1 MAHEAKQYFEK
12 TGKVTYW
19 TNAMFGG
26 MPTYQIYVP
35 QTKASL
41 FWSMTRWL
49 GLSFTGSLK
58 YYLILSLAAFIGL
71 CCLSLGPWL
80 SLLGAYSITFAA
92 NHIVL
97 VGAGHLTKIAAL
109 GFVPLIFVGLHLLF
123 NKNWKLGF
131 LVFTSGLA
139 GSISMNHIQMT
150 YYAGMLVTIYI
161 IFECFQRSK
170 EKKINTLIRPGLAI
184 AAGVIIS
191 FLANFSLLM
200 GLQSYAK
207 DTMRGGAILHTAVA
221 QNTASNSASS
231 KSGLGWDYAMQWS
244 EGFSDLLSI
253 CIPGAVGGSS
263 NETWSKES
271 KMAQALVKNGTAI
284 NENFKLPLY
293 WGKLPYTDGPDYAGI
308 LLILTF
314 VMGLVLIKGP
324 IKWFALVS
332 AIVLILLSL
341 GSHFSL
347 MNKLVFNYLPYYNKF
362 RAPNSILNVLTV
374 LIPLFSMY
382 SLNDFIKQ
390 NWTQEK
396 LLRLF
401 KWTVLPLI
409 ILLLVVALFGPS
421 LFNMRSDLG
430 DPDWKN
436 NKGLYQALLDTRA
449 GYLRSDTIRSLAI
462 LIAGAGLMYFFGLKK
477 IKFNDFLLAFG
488 LLIAMDLWMVAKR
501 YVNAS
506 DFQAESFEESNFKP
520 NLVDQEILKDPDLSY
535 RVLDQSVSTYT
546 SSRPSYFHKAIG
558 GHSPAK
564 LRRYQDMID
573 FYFSKNDMTALNMMN
588 TKYFIN
594 EKGALQTNSGAMG
607 NAWFVDTVLTVS
619 TPDEEIASIKNIDPA
634 SQAIFLASDFDHL
647 EIPLRFNK
655 EGHITLT
662 RYAPN
667 ELQYMSQTK
676 DQQLAVFSEVWYG
689 PNKGWHAKIDGM
701 PAEHFRVDYL
711 LRAML
716 VPAGNHTI
724 EFRFEPD
731 QIKSN
736 QLVSSISGTIFGV
749 ILLIS
754 IGLGIKQLV
763 EKPDETV
770 GIVPLSNQ
778 EKKLK

>member
-1 MAHEAKQYFEK
+1 MSNLIKYLSPYLVAIVILVSLNLLFFSPELSGKVLQQSDMINNTGMAHEAKQYFEK

-35 QTKASL
+35 QTKAGL

-271 KMAQALVKNGTAI
+271 KMAQALVKNGTPI

-535 RVLDQSVSTYT
+535 RVLDQSVSIYT

-564 LRRYQDMID
+564 LRR
-573 FYFSKNDMTALNMMN
+573 
-588 TKYFIN
+588 
-594 EKGALQTNSGAMG
+594 
-607 NAWFVDTVLTVS
+607 
-619 TPDEEIASIKNIDPA
+619 
-634 SQAIFLASDFDHL
+634 
-647 EIPLRFNK
+647 
-655 EGHITLT
+655 
-662 RYAPN
+662 
-667 ELQYMSQTK
+667 
-676 DQQLAVFSEVWYG
+676 
-689 PNKGWHAKIDGM
+689 
-701 PAEHFRVDYL
+701 
-711 LRAML
+711 
-716 VPAGNHTI
+716 
-724 EFRFEPD
+724 
-731 QIKSN
+731 
-736 QLVSSISGTIFGV
+736 
-749 ILLIS
+749 
-754 IGLGIKQLV
+754 
-763 EKPDETV
+763 
-770 GIVPLSNQ
+770 
-778 EKKLK
+778 

>member
-1 MAHEAKQYFEK
+1 ML
-12 TGKVTYW
+12 
-19 TNAMFGG
+19 
-26 MPTYQIYVP
+26 P
-35 QTKASL
+35 
-41 FWSMTRWL
+41 
-49 GLSFTGSLK
+49 
-58 YYLILSLAAFIGL
+58 
-71 CCLSLGPWL
+71 
-80 SLLGAYSITFAA
+80 
-92 NHIVL
+92 
-97 VGAGHLTKIAAL
+97 KIK
-109 GFVPLIFVGLHLLF
+109 G
-123 NKNWKLGF
+123 
-131 LVFTSGLA
+131 
-139 GSISMNHIQMT
+139 
-150 YYAGMLVTIYI
+150 
-161 IFECFQRSK
+161 E
-170 EKKINTLIRPGLAI
+170 KINTLIRPGLAI

-477 IKFNDFLLAFG
+477 
-488 LLIAMDLWMVAKR
+488 
-501 YVNAS
+501 
-506 DFQAESFEESNFKP
+506 SNSM
-520 NLVDQEILKDPDLSY
+520 ISY
-535 RVLDQSVSTYT
+535 W
-546 SSRPSYFHKAIG
+546 PSG
-558 GHSPAK
+558 C
-564 LRRYQDMID
+564 
-573 FYFSKNDMTALNMMN
+573 
-588 TKYFIN
+588 
-594 EKGALQTNSGAMG
+594 
-607 NAWFVDTVLTVS
+607 
-619 TPDEEIASIKNIDPA
+619 
-634 SQAIFLASDFDHL
+634 
-647 EIPLRFNK
+647 
-655 EGHITLT
+655 
-662 RYAPN
+662 
-667 ELQYMSQTK
+667 
-676 DQQLAVFSEVWYG
+676 
-689 PNKGWHAKIDGM
+689 
-701 PAEHFRVDYL
+701 
-711 LRAML
+711 
-716 VPAGNHTI
+716 
-724 EFRFEPD
+724 
-731 QIKSN
+731 
-736 QLVSSISGTIFGV
+736 
-749 ILLIS
+749 
-754 IGLGIKQLV
+754 
-763 EKPDETV
+763 
-770 GIVPLSNQ
+770 
-778 EKKLK
+778 